1 MPTPGGTITRKDIIT
16 DDALNFGKEYADN
29 IEVAIEAN
37 HKLVESA
44 KALNKV
50 SNDYRKVQNQNDY
63 IKIEKERVAALL
75 DVKNAIKAEEEA
87 LKSAEKIKQEVLNTR
102 KKELDVLNKEE
113 SLKKRTTTL
122 TIEERVQNE
131 ANNRALREAAKIK
144 LGLVGAYE
152 KLNKQRDEAKKKL
165 RDLIATEG
173 ASIQEIKK
181 AQKEFD
187 ELAKKVKKADDAVDD
202 FTKNVGNYPTLN
214 KFAGGLKEIVAAF
227 GLVAGI
233 EGVIN
238 GIQDAYKTIK
248 DFDQGIADL
257 KAITGATGKELDYLR
272 KNAIELGKDTKGGAV
287 QVVEAYK
294 LIASAKPELLE
305 NVESLNMVTKSVLT
319 LSKASGMEL
328 PDAAT
333 ALTDAMNQFN
343 APAEEASRYIDAV
356 ANGAKYGAAEIPQ
369 VTEALLKFGAVAAK
383 SNISIE
389 ESTAL
394 IELLAEKGLKGA
406 EAGTA
411 LRNVLLKIS
420 APDALPKEAQKII
433 SDLGISMDK
442 LKDSSIPVQEKF
454 EMLKPLLKDNSYL
467 VKVFGVENA
476 VAATNILSNT
486 DRLKELT
493 SKMGEYGTAQE
504 QADIRMDTL
513 QGRTEKL
520 TSTYDSF
527 ILSLNEGRGI
537 VSKFFTFFVDGA
549 QLALESLIRLNTSW
563 DELYGKAKEQGIS
576 SGKETFQNKF
586 KAIFTPGIS
595 DEKEVVQQIKDS
607 AEKLKTI
614 YYNQLYKIE
623 QEIADRGKSRGLNIF
638 GLPSGRKLNEEKER
652 LTKLF
657 YEQRGIILSAQEKI
671 KLLNSKE
678 VADQNKKDTEIKKLS
693 EDDLKARE
701 KAAKERERLRKEE
714 LARLKKI
721 DDDAF
726 ALWKF
731 RKEQEIKIADEI
743 RDNDKEAINDRI
755 NALVLGNQK
764 EEELAK
770 KTAAYKLRQ
779 ISRYNDDVRNLSDK
793 EIETLINGGDIKQKL
808 SDAEVLVLEEYR
820 AKKREI
826 RKKENEETEKFQ
838 DDFFKKEL
846 EKFKSI
852 GEQKK
857 VEFEK
862 QELEIIQKYKKGIIS
877 RAQYDEEL
885 KQLKAKAEKE
895 IFDVQIKYLEQTM
908 SAFAKTE
915 EQKLALS
922 TLIHNLRIEYERK
935 QTGEII
941 KNNEER
947 EKSIKDSNE
956 KIAKLIGD
964 NFNTIGNLYGIN
976 LDKTKLFFEGMIKG
990 FDSTLEA
997 GKSFFDAINEISQIS
1012 FQMKISSIDAEMQK
1026 WDDYYSEQISQ
1037 AGNNEYQKELIEKE
1051 AKKKRDELEKEKRK
1065 QQVKQAIFNKAN
1077 AALNVGLNTAQAIM
1091 AIASTGGGTWYADF
1105 GISAATLTAIYSAIG
1120 AAQLAAVLAT
1130 PIPKYEKGTQG
1141 KPHDGGPAL
1150 VAEKRPEVILEPGKS
1165 PYVIS
1170 SPTLLNLSKGTE
1182 VIPSI
1187 EEYQRN
1193 LNKDN
1198 FDKTLLEGLNKKLE
1212 YEKLVLLNF
1221 GNDKEILNEMRLT
1234 RKLLEKQK
1242 NNVNIKVEK
1251 VDIPHSIWASKNINW
1266 S

>member
-1 MPTPGGTITRKDIIT
+1 MPTPGGTITRKDIIE

-29 IEVAIEAN
+29 VEVAIEAN
-37 HKLVESA
+37 QKLVESA

-50 SNDYRKVQNQNDY
+50 ANDYRKSTNQNEFL
-63 IKIEKERVAALL
+63 KAKQLEALTLIE
-75 DVKNAIKAEEEA
+75 VKNAIKAEEEA

-102 KKELDVLNKEE
+102 KKELEVLNKEE

-202 FTKNVGNYPTLN
+202 FTKNVGNYPTLS
-214 KFAGGLKEIVAAF
+214 KLGGSVEELIGAF

-233 EGVIN
+233 EGAISVL
-238 GIQDAYKTIK
+238 QDGFETIK
-248 DFDQGIADL
+248 NFDQGIADL

-319 LSKASGMEL
+319 LSKASEMEL

-420 APDALPKEAQKII
+420 APDALPKEAQQII
-433 SDLGISMDK
+433 NDLGISMTK
-442 LKDSSIPVQEKF
+442 LKDNSIPVQEKF
-454 EMLKPLLKDNSYL
+454 ELLKPLLKDNAYL

-504 QADIRMDTL
+504 QANIRMDTL

-520 TSTYDSF
+520 SATYDSF
-527 ILSLNEGRGI
+527 ILSLNEGRGFL
-537 VSKFFTFFVDGA
+537 SGFLSELAETFTF
-549 QLALESLIRLNTSW
+549 ALDSLIRLNTSW
-563 DELYGKAKEQGIS
+563 EELYQKARDL
-576 SGKETFQNKF
+576 GKEEGAKQFEKTIRSLKNNGVDDLQALSTTLGQARLEFLKYDKELKEAQKNLAPLENNTFLDIFGSPVRDKLREDIEQYTF
-586 KAIFTPGIS
+586 LRSKA
-595 DEKEVVQQIKDS
+595 EKQIKE
-607 AEKLKTI
+607 A
-614 YYNQLYKIE
+614 
-623 QEIADRGKSRGLNIF
+623 
-638 GLPSGRKLNEEKER
+638 
-652 LTKLF
+652 
-657 YEQRGIILSAQEKI
+657 
-671 KLLNSKE
+671 NSKIAMLNNE
-678 VADQNKKDTEIKKLS
+678 NAGNEKKKNEEIKKLT
-693 EDDLKARE
+693 EDDLKSRE
-701 KAAKERERLRKEE
+701 KATKERERLRKEE

-743 RDNDKEAINDRI
+743 RDNDKEVINDRI

-793 EIETLINGGDIKQKL
+793 EIETLINGGDIKRKL
-808 SDAEVLVLEEYR
+808 SDAEVLILDEYR

-826 RKKENEETEKFQ
+826 GLKEVEDSQVIVDKIIDQEKKKADALAQSNTNNENKKITAENTNFKSNSDNLKNQLSQGLISQSEYNQKLQVLQINHEEAILKIKKEYAIKGLKEQISAFEEFLKKQDTLPEKEKVSAEKRA
-838 DDFFKKEL
+838 DIEAKLIETKKL
-846 EKFKSI
+846 LS
-852 GEQKK
+852 
-857 VEFEK
+857 
-862 QELEIIQKYKKGIIS
+862 
-877 RAQYDEEL
+877 
-885 KQLKAKAEKE
+885 EKE
-895 IFDVQIKYLEQTM
+895 IENTDTTSQKKLEIE
-908 SAFAKTE
+908 KE
-915 EQKLALS
+915 YYQKLKEASFQLKDE
-922 TLIHNLRIEYERK
+922 LINLTNVIF
-935 QTGEII
+935 
-941 KNNEER
+941 
-947 EKSIKDSNE
+947 SN
-956 KIAKLIGD
+956 KIA
-964 NFNTIGNLYGIN
+964 
-976 LDKTKLFFEGMIKG
+976 
-990 FDSTLEA
+990 
-997 GKSFFDAINEISQIS
+997 
-1012 FQMKISSIDAEMQK
+1012 SIDAEQQK
-1026 WDDYYSEQISQ
+1026 WDEYYSDQIAQ
-1037 AGNNEYQKELIEKE
+1037 AGDNEYQKELIEKE
-1051 AKKKRDELEKEKRK
+1051 AKKKKDELEKEKRK
-1065 QQVKQAIFNKAN
+1065 QQVKQAIFNKAT

-1130 PIPKYEKGTQG
+1130 PIPKYEFGTKG

-1251 VDIPHSIWASKNINW
+1251 VDIPHSIWASKNIKW

>member
-1 MPTPGGTITRKDIIT
+1 MPTPGGTITRKDIIE

-29 IEVAIEAN
+29 VEVAIEAN
-37 HKLVESA
+37 QKLVESA

-50 SNDYRKVQNQNDY
+50 ANDYRKVQNQNDY
-63 IKIEKERVAALL
+63 IKIEKERAAALL

-214 KFAGGLKEIVAAF
+214 KFAGGLKEIIAAF

-272 KNAIELGKDTKGGAV
+272 KNAIELGKDTKGGAI

-369 VTEALLKFGAVAAK
+369 VTEALLKFGAVAK
-383 SNISIE
+383 SSNISIE

-420 APDALPKEAQKII
+420 APDALPKDAQKII
-433 SDLGISMDK
+433 NDLGISMTK
-442 LKDSSIPVQEKF
+442 LKDNSIPVQEKF
-454 EMLKPLLKDNSYL
+454 EMLKPLLKDNAYL

-486 DRLKELT
+486 NRLKELT

-520 TSTYDSF
+520 SSTYDSF
-527 ILSLNEGRGI
+527 ILSLNEGRGFL
-537 VSKFFTFFVDGA
+537 SGFLSELAETFTF
-549 QLALESLIRLNTSW
+549 ALEALIRFNTSW
-563 DELYGKAKEQGIS
+563 EELYQKARDL
-576 SGKETFQNKF
+576 GKEEGVKQFERTIRSLKKNGVEDLEALTTTLGQARLEFLKYDKELKEAQKNLAPLENNTFLDIFGSPVRDKLREDIEQYTF
-586 KAIFTPGIS
+586 LRSKA
-595 DEKEVVQQIKDS
+595 EKQIKE
-607 AEKLKTI
+607 A
-614 YYNQLYKIE
+614 
-623 QEIADRGKSRGLNIF
+623 
-638 GLPSGRKLNEEKER
+638 
-652 LTKLF
+652 
-657 YEQRGIILSAQEKI
+657 
-671 KLLNSKE
+671 NSKIAMLNNE
-678 VADQNKKDTEIKKLS
+678 NAGNEKKKNEEIKKLT

-743 RDNDKEAINDRI
+743 RDNDKELIDDRV

-779 ISRYNDDVRNLSDK
+779 ISRYNDDVRDLSDK
-793 EIETLINGGDIKQKL
+793 EIETLVNGGDIKKKL

-826 RKKENEETEKFQ
+826 GLKEVEDRQAIIDKIVDQEKRKADALAQTNTNNENKKITVENTNFKSNSDDLKKQLSQGLISQSEYNQKLQELQLNHEEAILKIKKEYAIKGLKEQISAFEQFLKVQDTLPEKEKISADKRAEIEAKLVEAKKTLSEKELENTDITTEAKIEKERAYTQRVLELSSEFSSAITNLTNQIFSNKIASIDAEQEKWDEYYASQIEQAGDNEHQKALLEEEADK
-838 DDFFKKEL
+838 KRKEL
-846 EKFKSI
+846 EK
-852 GEQKK
+852 QRKK
-857 VEFEK
+857 E
-862 QELEIIQKYKKGIIS
+862 
-877 RAQYDEEL
+877 
-885 KQLKAKAEKE
+885 
-895 IFDVQIKYLEQTM
+895 
-908 SAFAKTE
+908 
-915 EQKLALS
+915 
-922 TLIHNLRIEYERK
+922 
-935 QTGEII
+935 
-941 KNNEER
+941 
-947 EKSIKDSNE
+947 
-956 KIAKLIGD
+956 
-964 NFNTIGNLYGIN
+964 
-976 LDKTKLFFEGMIKG
+976 
-990 FDSTLEA
+990 
-997 GKSFFDAINEISQIS
+997 
-1012 FQMKISSIDAEMQK
+1012 
-1026 WDDYYSEQISQ
+1026 
-1037 AGNNEYQKELIEKE
+1037 
-1051 AKKKRDELEKEKRK
+1051 
-1065 QQVKQAIFNKAN
+1065 QVKQAIFNKAS
-1077 AALNVGLNTAQAIM
+1077 AALNVGLSTAMAIM
-1091 AIASTGGGTWYADF
+1091 QSYAQLGPIAGSAGAILAGVLGS
-1105 GISAATLTAIYSAIG
+1105 I
-1120 AAQLAAVLAT
+1120 QLAAVLAA
-1130 PIPKYEKGTQG
+1130 PIPKYEFGTKGR
-1141 KPHDGGPAL
+1141 PHDGGPAL
-1150 VAEKRPEVILEPGKS
+1150 VGEKRPEVILEPGKN

-1193 LNKDN
+1193 LNKEH
-1198 FDKTLLEGLNKKLE
+1198 FDKTLLEGLDKKSE
-1212 YEKLVLLNF
+1212 YEKLILLNF

-1242 NNVNIKVEK
+1242 NNVNLKVEK
-1251 VDIPHSIWASKNINW
+1251 VDIPHSIWASKNIKW
-1266 S
+1266 D

>member
-37 HKLVESA
+37 EKLVESA

-50 SNDYRKVQNQNDY
+50 TNDFRKVQNQNDY
-63 IKIEKERVAALL
+63 IKIQKEMTDALIE
-75 DVKNAIKAEEEA
+75 VKNAIKAKEEA

-187 ELAKKVKKADDAVDD
+187 ELAKRVKKADDAVDD

-214 KFAGGLKEIVAAF
+214 KFAGGLKEIIAAF

-420 APDALPKEAQKII
+420 APDALPKEAQQII
-433 SDLGISMDK
+433 NDLGISMTK
-442 LKDSSIPVQEKF
+442 LKDNSIPVQEKF
-454 EMLKPLLKDNSYL
+454 ELLKPLLKDNAYL

-486 DRLKELT
+486 NRLKELT

-504 QADIRMDTL
+504 QANIRMDTL

-520 TSTYDSF
+520 SATYDSF
-527 ILSLNEGRGI
+527 ILSLNEGRGFL
-537 VSKFFTFFVDGA
+537 SGFLSELAETFTF
-549 QLALESLIRLNTSW
+549 ALDSLIRLNTSW
-563 DELYGKAKEQGIS
+563 EELYQKARDL
-576 SGKETFQNKF
+576 GKEEGAKQFERTIRSLKNNGVEDLEALTTTLGQARLEFLKYDKELKEAQKNLAPLENNTFLDIFGSPVRDKLREDIEQYTF
-586 KAIFTPGIS
+586 LRSKA
-595 DEKEVVQQIKDS
+595 EKQIKE
-607 AEKLKTI
+607 A
-614 YYNQLYKIE
+614 
-623 QEIADRGKSRGLNIF
+623 
-638 GLPSGRKLNEEKER
+638 
-652 LTKLF
+652 
-657 YEQRGIILSAQEKI
+657 
-671 KLLNSKE
+671 NSKIAMLNNE
-678 VADQNKKDTEIKKLS
+678 NAGNEKKKNEEIKKLT

-764 EEELAK
+764 EEELAQ

-793 EIETLINGGDIKQKL
+793 EIETLINGGDIKRKL
-808 SDAEVLVLEEYR
+808 SDAEVLILDEYR

-877 RAQYDEEL
+877 RAQYDEEIYNL
-885 KQLKAKAEKE
+885 NRKSEKE
-895 IFDVQIKYLEQTM
+895 VFEAQLKYLEESM

-915 EQKLALS
+915 EQKLVLS
-922 TLIHNLRIEYERK
+922 NLTHNLRIDFERK
-935 QTGEII
+935 TTEETI
-941 KNNEER
+941 KEEDKR
-947 EKSIKDSNE
+947 KELIKENKTRSV
-956 KIAKLIGD
+956 KAISD
-964 NFNTIGNLYGIN
+964 NFNTLGNLYGVN
-976 LDKTKLFFEGMIKG
+976 LDKTKMFFEGIING
-990 FDSTLEA
+990 FDNTLEA
-997 GKSFFDAINEISQIS
+997 GKAFFNSFNEISQIS
-1012 FQMKISSIDAEMQK
+1012 FQMKFASIDAEQQK
-1026 WDDYYSEQISQ
+1026 WDEYYSDQIAQ
-1037 AGNNEYQKELIEKE
+1037 AGDNEYQKELIEKE
-1051 AKKKRDELEKEKRK
+1051 AKKKKDELEKEKRK
-1065 QQVKQAIFNKAN
+1065 QQVKQAIFNKAT
-1077 AALNVGLNTAQAIM
+1077 AALNIGLNTAQAIM

-1130 PIPKYEKGTQG
+1130 PIPKYEFGTKG

-1150 VAEKRPEVILEPGKS
+1150 VAEKRPEVIIEPGKS

-1251 VDIPHSIWASKNINW
+1251 VDIPHSIWASKNIKW
-1266 S
+1266 D

>member
-50 SNDYRKVQNQNDY
+50 TNDFRKVQNQNDY
-63 IKIEKERVAALL
+63 IKIQKEMTDALIE
-75 DVKNAIKAEEEA
+75 VKNAIKAKEEA

-187 ELAKKVKKADDAVDD
+187 ELAKRVKKADDAVDD

-214 KFAGGLKEIVAAF
+214 KFAGGLKEIIAAF

-420 APDALPKEAQKII
+420 APDALPKEAQQII
-433 SDLGISMDK
+433 NDLGISMTK
-442 LKDSSIPVQEKF
+442 LKDNSIPVQEKF
-454 EMLKPLLKDNSYL
+454 EMLKPLLKDNGYL
-467 VKVFGVENA
+467 MKVFGVENA

-520 TSTYDSF
+520 SATYDSF
-527 ILSLNEGRGI
+527 ILSLNEGRGFL
-537 VSKFFTFFVDGA
+537 SGFLSELAETFTF
-549 QLALESLIRLNTSW
+549 ALDSLIRLNTSW
-563 DELYGKAKEQGIS
+563 EDLYVQAQALGREEGIKQFEKNIRSLKQNGVSDLSAVTIELNKATSELA
-576 SGKETFQNKF
+576 KF
-586 KAIFTPGIS
+586 KK
-595 DEKEVVQQIKDS
+595 EKEDVEKKLSEINPYAIRFSGPSPKDL
-607 AEKLKTI
+607 KL
-614 YYNQLYKIE
+614 
-623 QEIADRGKSRGLNIF
+623 A
-638 GLPSGRKLNEEKER
+638 KER
-652 LTKLF
+652 L
-657 YEQRGIILSAQEKI
+657 ESAVAQREIIIERANDKI
-671 KLLNSKE
+671 ALLNTIEASNEKR
-678 VADQNKKDTEIKKLS
+678 KKDEIKKLT
-693 EDDLKARE
+693 EDDLKTRE
-701 KAAKERERLRKEE
+701 KATKERERLRKEE

-764 EEELAK
+764 EDELAQ

-808 SDAEVLVLEEYR
+808 SDAEVLILDEYR

-826 RKKENEETEKFQ
+826 GLKEVEDSQVIVDKIIDQEKKKADALAQLNTNNENKKITAENTNFKSNSDNLKNQLSQGLISQSEYNQKLQVLQINHEEAILKIKKEYAIKGLNEQISAFEEFLKKQDTLPEKEKVSADKRADIEAKLVET
-838 DDFFKKEL
+838 KKL
-846 EKFKSI
+846 LS
-852 GEQKK
+852 
-857 VEFEK
+857 
-862 QELEIIQKYKKGIIS
+862 
-877 RAQYDEEL
+877 
-885 KQLKAKAEKE
+885 EKE
-895 IFDVQIKYLEQTM
+895 IENTDSTSQKKLEI
-908 SAFAKTE
+908 E
-915 EQKLALS
+915 NEYYQKLKEASFQLKDE
-922 TLIHNLRIEYERK
+922 LINLTNVIF
-935 QTGEII
+935 
-941 KNNEER
+941 
-947 EKSIKDSNE
+947 SN
-956 KIAKLIGD
+956 KIA
-964 NFNTIGNLYGIN
+964 
-976 LDKTKLFFEGMIKG
+976 
-990 FDSTLEA
+990 
-997 GKSFFDAINEISQIS
+997 
-1012 FQMKISSIDAEMQK
+1012 SIDAEQQK
-1026 WDDYYSEQISQ
+1026 WDEYYSDQIAQ
-1037 AGNNEYQKELIEKE
+1037 AGDNEYQKELIEKE
-1051 AKKKRDELEKEKRK
+1051 AKKKKDELEKEKRK
-1065 QQVKQAIFNKAN
+1065 QQVKQAIFNKAT

-1130 PIPKYEKGTQG
+1130 PIPKYELGTKG

-1251 VDIPHSIWASKNINW
+1251 VDIPHSIWASKNIKW
-1266 S
+1266 D

>member
-50 SNDYRKVQNQNDY
+50 SNDYRKSTNQNDF
-63 IKIEKERVAALL
+63 IKAKQQEALTLIE
-75 DVKNAIKAEEEA
+75 VKNAIKAEEEA

-173 ASIQEIKK
+173 ASVQEIKK

-202 FTKNVGNYPTLN
+202 FTKNVGNYPTLS
-214 KFAGGLKEIVAAF
+214 KLGGSVEELMGAF

-233 EGVIN
+233 QGAISVL
-238 GIQDAYKTIK
+238 QDGFETIK
-248 DFDQGIADL
+248 NFDQGIADL

-369 VTEALLKFGAVAAK
+369 VTEALLKFGAVAK
-383 SNISIE
+383 TSNISIE

-420 APDALPKEAQKII
+420 APDALPKEAQQII
-433 SDLGISMDK
+433 NDLGISMTK
-442 LKDSSIPVQEKF
+442 LKDNSIPVQEKF
-454 EMLKPLLKDNSYL
+454 EMLKPLLKDNGYL
-467 VKVFGVENA
+467 MKVFGVENA

-504 QADIRMDTL
+504 QANIRMDTL

-520 TSTYDSF
+520 SATYDSF
-527 ILSLNEGRGI
+527 ILSLNEGRGFL
-537 VSKFFTFFVDGA
+537 SGFLSELAETFTF
-549 QLALESLIRLNTSW
+549 ALDSLIRLNTSW
-563 DELYGKAKEQGIS
+563 EDLYVQAQALGREEGIKQFEKNIRSLKQNGVSDLSAVTIELNKAQSELA
-576 SGKETFQNKF
+576 KF
-586 KAIFTPGIS
+586 KK
-595 DEKEVVQQIKDS
+595 EKEDVEKKLSEINPYAIRFSGPSPKDL
-607 AEKLKTI
+607 KL
-614 YYNQLYKIE
+614 
-623 QEIADRGKSRGLNIF
+623 A
-638 GLPSGRKLNEEKER
+638 KER
-652 LTKLF
+652 L
-657 YEQRGIILSAQEKI
+657 ESAVAQREIIIERANDKI
-671 KLLNSKE
+671 ALLNTIEASNEKRKN
-678 VADQNKKDTEIKKLS
+678 DEIKKLT

-808 SDAEVLVLEEYR
+808 SDAEVLILDEYR

-826 RKKENEETEKFQ
+826 GLKEVEDSQVIVDKIIDQEKKKADALAQINTNNENKKITAENTNFKSNSDNLKNQLSQGLISQSEYNQKLQVLQINHEEAILKIKKEYAIKGLNEQISAFEEFLKKQDTLPEKEKVSADKRADIEAKLVET
-838 DDFFKKEL
+838 KKL
-846 EKFKSI
+846 LS
-852 GEQKK
+852 
-857 VEFEK
+857 
-862 QELEIIQKYKKGIIS
+862 
-877 RAQYDEEL
+877 
-885 KQLKAKAEKE
+885 EKE
-895 IFDVQIKYLEQTM
+895 IENTDSTSQKKLEIE
-908 SAFAKTE
+908 KE
-915 EQKLALS
+915 YYQKLKEASFQL
-922 TLIHNLRIEYERK
+922 
-935 QTGEII
+935 
-941 KNNEER
+941 
-947 EKSIKDSNE
+947 KDE
-956 KIAKLIGD
+956 L
-964 NFNTIGNLYGIN
+964 IN
-976 LDKTKLFFEGMIKG
+976 LTNVIF
-990 FDSTLEA
+990 S
-997 GKSFFDAINEISQIS
+997 N
-1012 FQMKISSIDAEMQK
+1012 KITSIDAEQQK
-1026 WDDYYSEQISQ
+1026 WDEYYSDQIAQ
-1037 AGNNEYQKELIEKE
+1037 AGDNEYQKELIEKE
-1051 AKKKRDELEKEKRK
+1051 AKKKKDELEKEKRK
-1065 QQVKQAIFNKAN
+1065 QQVKQAIFNKAT

-1130 PIPKYEKGTQG
+1130 PIPKYEFGTKG

-1251 VDIPHSIWASKNINW
+1251 VDIPHSIWASKNIKW